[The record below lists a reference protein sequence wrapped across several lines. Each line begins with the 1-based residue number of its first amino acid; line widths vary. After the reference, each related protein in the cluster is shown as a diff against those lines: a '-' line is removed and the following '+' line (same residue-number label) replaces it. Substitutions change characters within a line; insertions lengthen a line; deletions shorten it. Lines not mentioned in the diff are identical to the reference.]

1 MKKSAHSVSL
11 INPFLMVYEDA
22 DKFYFAGISPV
33 IDQFGICEE
42 NVCHQAE
49 RG

>member
-1 MKKSAHSVSL
+1 MKKKRPFGIL
-11 INPFLMVYEDA
+11 INPFLMAYEEA
-22 DKFYFAGISPV
+22 DKFYFAGISPA
-33 IDQFGICEE
+33 IEQFWICEE